1 MNPAGGVWC
10 CRVSPVRTDI
20 ANVGVVHELTLRRSS
35 DVANR
40 QLCQQDVSDRL
51 SFLFPLQKTR
61 QSSLVAYLVI
71 LRDNSSHHLINCL

>member
-1 MNPAGGVWC
+1 
-10 CRVSPVRTDI
+10 
-20 ANVGVVHELTLRRSS
+20 VVHELTLRRSS